1 MAASKY
7 LYRSAPVAAANG
19 RCEQPGNARYSVTD
33 ANSPD
38 DPSAILVDDDFAP
51 NVTRVVVAIIAGL
64 DIDRRW
70 RRDNHDAA
78 EAETAKLMVVV
89 VVMVMMVVVVKLGEL
104 HACRR
109 LLGARRVVGNQQRY
123 GIRNRLQQFRIGLYG
138 E

>member
-1 MAASKY
+1 
-7 LYRSAPVAAANG
+7 VAAANG

-51 NVTRVVVAIIAGL
+51 NLTRVVVAIITGL

-70 RRDNHDAA
+70 RRGNYDAA

-89 VVMVMMVVVVKLGEL
+89 VMVMMMVVVVVKLGQL
-104 HACRR
+104 HAGRR